1 MEFFNEEEV
10 YDNKISPLM
19 KQLIDVCKEHK
30 IPMVASFT
38 YENCEE
44 KGVGRCTTLLNG
56 FGGRKDEAH
65 QSANTLIRNNGNPP
79 LVSTIVISQ
88 TAE

>member
-10 YDNKISPLM
+10 YDNEISPIM
-19 KQLIDVCKEHK
+19 KQLIAICNKHK

-44 KGVGRCTTLLNG
+44 KGIGRCTTLLNG
-56 FGGRKDEAH
+56 FDGRKDEAH
-65 QSANTLIRNNGNPP
+65 QSASTLIRNNGTPP
-79 LVSTIVISQ
+79 LISTMLINQ